1 MLWVDGANTKKHCCY
16 ASRLFP
22 CHCSSVP
29 RLPSLQDGV
38 LCDSE
43 EISRE
48 AACEVMKELYGLE
61 VEPSEFIEYT
71 GTGEA
76 NFLGV
81 RREQ

>member
-1 MLWVDGANTKKHCCY
+1 M
-16 ASRLFP
+16 
-22 CHCSSVP
+22 
-29 RLPSLQDGV
+29 